1 MVKWEKNLVGT
12 KHRWEACVGWG
23 PVLTSNMFEYLI
35 GPGTRPG
42 LGTLSGLECK
52 RSKRE

>member
-1 MVKWEKNLVGT
+1 MVKLEKNLVGT

-23 PVLTSNMFEYLI
+23 PVSTINPFEYLI

-42 LGTLSGLECK
+42 LGHAYWT
-52 RSKRE
+52 